1 MISQLERAGR
11 NRGPVA
17 LRLRRMAGWRRKP
30 VSSLSRPRFTR
41 PGRNPPPCGRGHGY
55 GGLCGCGPRYQA
67 GPMPMRLPRGWRM
80 GTWMNRTLV
89 IVVAVSVFCSIGL
102 LADEIPSGFDPGSSK
117 AKGLI
122 LTFEDWPP
130 DGVDT
135 DPLLQKLHSARPA
148 AGSNQPR
155 CHAGPMSMR
164 SPQGS
169 RFGPPAAPQLTQ
181 TTG

>member
-1 MISQLERAGR
+1 
-11 NRGPVA
+11 
-17 LRLRRMAGWRRKP
+17 
-30 VSSLSRPRFTR
+30 
-41 PGRNPPPCGRGHGY
+41 
-55 GGLCGCGPRYQA
+55 
-67 GPMPMRLPRGWRM
+67 MPMRLPRGWRM
-80 GTWMNRTLV
+80 GIWMNGTLV

-130 DGVDT
+130 DGVET
-135 DPLLQKLHSARPA
+135 DPFLQKFHSARPA